1 MIDVIKS
8 YRAPGVSRSYI
19 TYLAM
24 LCGLLLSLSAIAAE
38 PVFPKLTGRVVDN
51 AQLLSKATEQS
62 LNTQLAAQEQRTGNQ
77 IVVVTLPDL
86 QGFDISDFGFQL
98 GRHWGIGQKDKNNGA
113 LLIIAKQERKMRI
126 EVGYGLEGLLTDA
139 RSAQIIQQILTP
151 AFKSGDFDGGVK
163 SAVSAMLLIIDGK
176 APAIKKSEENKKA
189 KAPNRL
195 GGLLLLIAFFM
206 IMGGGRG
213 GRGLLGG
220 LLLGS
225 ALGRSSGGF
234 GGGGFGGGG
243 FGGGGGGFGGGGA
256 SGGW

>member
-1 MIDVIKS
+1 MIEVIKS
-8 YRAPGVSRSYI
+8 HFALKVTRSHIKHI
-19 TYLAM
+19 TLFF
-24 LCGLLLSLSAIAAE
+24 GLLLSLSALAAE

-51 AQLLSKATEQS
+51 AQMLSKVTEQN

-77 IVVVTLPDL
+77 IVVVTLPNL
-86 QGFDISDFGFQL
+86 QGYEISDFGFQL

-113 LLIIAKQERKMRI
+113 LLIIAKEERKMRI

-139 RSAQIIQQILTP
+139 RSAQIIQQILSP

-176 APAIKKSEENKKA
+176 APAIKKTEEANKD

-195 GGLLLLIAFFM
+195 GGLLLLIALFM

-220 LLLGS
+220 LLIGS

-234 GGGGFGGGG
+234 GGGSFGGG